1 MIETTTRTCMRCRI
15 VFPFCRVPH
24 CCSQAVLD
32 VCAGYCCLQVPFCC
46 CSSGSIILLSVA
58 SVFWAHHNCSCLHS
72 FLHSLSHPAA
82 APDLDA
88 TVMHRV
94 LYLDATVM
102 LFGVNIYIN
111 MPLPKTLLFG
121 LCGQQSRSKVLY
133 NKLVQLVQLVL
144 SVF

>member
-1 MIETTTRTCMRCRI
+1 MH
-15 VFPFCRVPH
+15 RV
-24 CCSQAVLD
+24 L
-32 VCAGYCCLQVPFCC
+32 Y
-46 CSSGSIILLSVA
+46 
-58 SVFWAHHNCSCLHS
+58 
-72 FLHSLSHPAA
+72 
-82 APDLDA
+82 LDA